1 MATPASGVKPTN
13 ASQAIKGSEKSS
25 MSPEFLSGD
34 KNSKQDAAKKGLRNL
49 EQESAAGGFYNNG
62 AGEDAGDVDASRF
75 SENNPD
81 SGYTNAVSGYDDE
94 EEDDEEDE
102 PSRARKGP
110 LVAILGAILTLGA
123 VMGGSQA
130 MLPFSL
136 LEQLKSTYDSI
147 STSMQSRS
155 RVFLRKQ
162 LSNGNLEDPI
172 KKKYFGF
179 MKGSG
184 ATFSLSEKQ
193 RTKLES
199 EGIHTADIKDAD
211 GNTRTIMLFDDG
223 SGNLKV
229 VTPDAALAEDI
240 SAGKVTIG
248 DDITFDGMRVDTSG
262 AMDFE
267 TKFSDS
273 ADFRNG
279 YIKSSRTWRG
289 AIGAWFDTMTVR
301 FLQSN
306 NLTRNRFKDF
316 QNRVNAEAEG
326 NTRGQIIADMM
337 RTGKQD
343 VDMESGERNVN
354 ATAEGQDADGNTIR
368 TGIEEIDADGNYL
381 GSTSSGETIRLNS
394 GTVEISGE
402 PDLSTAKMD
411 INDAKGNFQ
420 KIVKTQKAEYSK
432 GGSSAANMAVNS
444 ICAVTAFIGTVQVAI
459 AAQQGLQLIQ
469 LVSSYFEAID
479 KVKAGDGV
487 DSPINEM
494 STWLTQPADV
504 IATERADNALEN
516 YSDDGFYETKDV
528 VKKTGTTAMQSEG
541 IAYLYGGGRINPSDP
556 SVENFNIASKIE
568 GVMKGIGAGMSTFA
582 ACAAAKM
589 TTAIIGAISDVVE
602 LITCLIPGVGWAK
615 CLFDMGAKFVGSV
628 GSSIAIA
635 TAISSAAKVLAPI
648 FISAF
653 TKDLLSGIAGE
664 DLGNALVSGSNIFM
678 SANARNG
685 GQAVASRDA
694 YIAYRVEQEKV
705 LAEKARYER
714 ETLSP
719 FDASSPNTFLGS
731 LTNQLIKFSTTT
743 SAPANIISFAG
754 GIVSSAFKSLL
765 PTASAID
772 ISEDIMTKE
781 EFENLCPTLASIGAI
796 GDAYCNPYVITDTS
810 TLGMDPEDVVD
821 KIKSQLID
829 KGDDDPET
837 GKIKK
842 YSNLANYILYC
853 DGRSST
859 FGVADTNIA
868 QHFEKLTLNID
879 PNTGTAVGDYAVD
892 TLSNSFNAAVGAIP
906 IVGDAVDI
914 ISNGNQLY
922 NMGWISGESC
932 VIDNTAAT
940 TIDASINSE
949 LKDKIDDHGRSIDW
963 EEAKYYQRFVEDQ
976 RLLESMD
983 SDYKSVV
990 SIFLDEY
997 YEENPLDDSYE
1008 GILARASGLS
1018 KETIVAMLDYVNY
1031 QNYIANYDPET
1042 RYSFVDTEDV
1052 DGVRYNIQKEE
1063 IDMPAPFIAVIRNT
1077 NYGMMRVA
1085 NITA

>member
-1 MATPASGVKPTN
+1 MATPASGAKPTN

-25 MSPEFLSGD
+25 VSPEFLSGD

-49 EQESAAGGFYNNG
+49 EQESATGGFYNNG

-81 SGYTNAVSGYDDE
+81 SGYTNAVSGYDDD
-94 EEDDEEDE
+94 EDNEEDE

-110 LVAILGAILTLGA
+110 LVAILGVILTLGA

-136 LEQLKSTYDSI
+136 LEQLKTTYDSI

-162 LSNGNLEDPI
+162 LDNGNLQDPI

-184 ATFSLSEKQ
+184 TTFSLSDKQ
-193 RTKLES
+193 RAKLES
-199 EGIHTADIKDAD
+199 EGIHTADIKDAN

-240 SAGKVTIG
+240 SAGRVTVG
-248 DDITFDGMRVDTSG
+248 DDIIFDGMRVDTSG

-316 QNRVNAEAEG
+316 QDRVNAEAEG

-337 RTGKQD
+337 RTGKQE
-343 VDMESGERNVN
+343 VDMESGERTVDG
-354 ATAEGQDADGNTIR
+354 ASGEGKDANGNTIR
-368 TGIEEIDADGNYL
+368 ADVEGVDSNGNYYGMDATTGEMIQL
-381 GSTSSGETIRLNS
+381 DSETVKASGVS
-394 GTVEISGE
+394 
-402 PDLSTAKMD
+402 D
-411 INDAKGNFQ
+411 INTQSMNSKNTVDKF
-420 KIVKTQKAEYSK
+420 KTIVDTTTKAEASK
-432 GGSSAANMAVNS
+432 GGSSVANMAVNG

-504 IATERADNALEN
+504 VVAEQADGSNEN
-516 YSDDGFYETKDV
+516 RENEHFYDVKDV
-528 VKKTGTTAMQSEG
+528 TKKTGTTAMQSEG
-541 IAYLYGGGRINPSDP
+541 IAYLYGGGAINPSDP

-589 TTAIIGAISDVVE
+589 TTAIIGAITDMIE
-602 LITCLIPGVGWAK
+602 LFTCLIPGVGWAK
-615 CLFDMGAKFVGSV
+615 CLFDLGAKFVGSV

-772 ISEDIMTKE
+772 ISEDIMTEE

-829 KGDDDPET
+829 NGEDDPDT

-842 YSNLANYILYC
+842 HSNLANYILYC

-859 FGVADTNIA
+859 FVN
-868 QHFEKLTLNID
+868 
-879 PNTGTAVGDYAVD
+879 
-892 TLSNSFNAAVGAIP
+892 GA
-906 IVGDAVDI
+906 
-914 ISNGNQLY
+914 
-922 NMGWISGESC
+922 
-932 VIDNTAAT
+932 
-940 TIDASINSE
+940 
-949 LKDKIDDHGRSIDW
+949 
-963 EEAKYYQRFVEDQ
+963 
-976 RLLESMD
+976 
-983 SDYKSVV
+983 
-990 SIFLDEY
+990 
-997 YEENPLDDSYE
+997 
-1008 GILARASGLS
+1008 
-1018 KETIVAMLDYVNY
+1018 
-1031 QNYIANYDPET
+1031 
-1042 RYSFVDTEDV
+1042 
-1052 DGVRYNIQKEE
+1052 
-1063 IDMPAPFIAVIRNT
+1063 
-1077 NYGMMRVA
+1077 
-1085 NITA
+1085 

>member
-49 EQESAAGGFYNNG
+49 EQESTEGGFYNNG
-62 AGEDAGDVDASRF
+62 VGEDAGDVDASRF

-81 SGYTNAVSGYDDE
+81 SGYTNAVSGYDDDD
-94 EEDDEEDE
+94 DDEEDE

-136 LEQLKSTYDSI
+136 LEQLKTTYDSI

-162 LSNGNLEDPI
+162 LNNGNLQDPI

-184 ATFSLSEKQ
+184 ATFSLSDKQ
-193 RTKLES
+193 RAKLES
-199 EGIHTADIKDAD
+199 EGIHTADIKDAN

-223 SGNLKV
+223 SGKLKV

-240 SAGKVTIG
+240 SAGKVTVG
-248 DDITFDGMRVDTSG
+248 DDIIFDGMRVDTSG

-316 QNRVNAEAEG
+316 QDRVNAEAEG

-343 VDMESGERNVN
+343 VDMESGERAV
-354 ATAEGQDADGNTIR
+354 TGEGQDADGNTVRANDVENIDGSLYGR
-368 TGIEEIDADGNYL
+368 TATGQKVAVDGTSVELSGVQTERMDGDAV
-381 GSTSSGETIRLNS
+381 S
-394 GTVEISGE
+394 
-402 PDLSTAKMD
+402 KF
-411 INDAKGNFQ
+411 K
-420 KIVKTQKAEYSK
+420 KIVSSSQSKAESK
-432 GGSSAANMAVNS
+432 GGSSAANMAVNG

-459 AAQQGLQLIQ
+459 AAQQGLQLVQ

-479 KVKAGDGV
+479 KVKAGDGA

-504 IATERADNALEN
+504 VANEQADNAGEN
-516 YSDDGFYETKDV
+516 VENESFYGTKDV
-528 VKKTGTTAMQSEG
+528 IKKTGTTAMQSEG
-541 IAYLYGGGRINPSDP
+541 VAYLYGGGRINPSDP

-602 LITCLIPGVGWAK
+602 LFTCLIPGVGWAK
-615 CLFDMGAKFVGSV
+615 CLFDLGAKFVGSV

-648 FISAF
+648 FISVF

-772 ISEDIMTKE
+772 ISEDIMTEE

-879 PNTGTAVGDYAVD
+879 PNTGTAIGDYAVD

-963 EEAKYYQRFVEDQ
+963 EEAKYYQRFIEDQ

-983 SDYKSVV
+983 SEYKSVV
-990 SIFLDEY
+990 SVFLDEY

-1018 KETIVAMLDYVNY
+1018 KETIIAMLDYVNY

-1042 RYSFVDTEDV
+1042 RYSFVDAEGSDS
-1052 DGVRYNIQKEE
+1052 VRYNIQEE
-1063 IDMPAPFIAVIRNT
+1063 EMSIPAPFMAVIRNA
-1077 NYGMMRVA
+1077 NYGMARVA

>member
-49 EQESAAGGFYNNG
+49 EQESATGGFYNNG
-62 AGEDAGDVDASRF
+62 AGEDAGDVDTSRF

-81 SGYTNAVSGYDDE
+81 SGYTNAVSGYDDD
-94 EEDDEEDE
+94 EDDEEDE

-162 LSNGNLEDPI
+162 LNNGNLQDPI

-184 ATFSLSEKQ
+184 ATFSLSDKQ
-193 RTKLES
+193 RVKLES
-199 EGIHTADIKDAD
+199 EGIHTADIKDAN

-223 SGNLKV
+223 SGSLKV

-240 SAGKVTIG
+240 SAGRVTVG
-248 DDITFDGMRVDTSG
+248 DDIIFDGMRVDTNG
-262 AMDFE
+262 TMDFE

-316 QNRVNAEAEG
+316 QDRVNAEAEG
-326 NTRGQIIADMM
+326 NTRGRIIADMM
-337 RTGKQD
+337 HTGKQD
-343 VDMESGERNVN
+343 VDMESGGREVN
-354 ATAEGQDADGNTIR
+354 ATAEGKDANGNTIR
-368 TGIEEIDADGNYL
+368 TDVEGSDGGTLIGKSDGFDIALDNKTIQI
-381 GSTSSGETIRLNS
+381 SNVSGVDS
-394 GTVEISGE
+394 V
-402 PDLSTAKMD
+402 KMD
-411 INDAKGNFQ
+411 NSDAIGNF
-420 KIVKTQKAEYSK
+420 KTIANSSKAEAK
-432 GGSSAANMAVNS
+432 GGSSAANIAVNS

-459 AAQQGLQLIQ
+459 AAQQGLQLVQ

-479 KVKAGDGV
+479 KVKAGDGI

-504 IATERADNALEN
+504 IATERADNALEDYDN
-516 YSDDGFYETKDV
+516 DGFYETKDV
-528 VKKTGTTAMQSEG
+528 VKKSGTTAMQSEG
-541 IAYLYGGGRINPSDP
+541 IAYLYGGGAINPSDP

-602 LITCLIPGVGWAK
+602 LFTCLIPGVGWAK
-615 CLFDMGAKFVGSV
+615 CLFDLGAKFVGSV

-653 TKDLLSGIAGE
+653 KKDLLSGIAGE

-772 ISEDIMTKE
+772 ISEDIMTEE

-829 KGDDDPET
+829 NGEDDPNT

-842 YSNLANYILYC
+842 HSNLANYILYC

-879 PNTGTAVGDYAVD
+879 PNTGTAIGDYAVD
-892 TLSNSFNAAVGAIP
+892 TLSNSFNAAVGAVP

-940 TIDASINSE
+940 AIDASINSE

-990 SIFLDEY
+990 SVFLDEY

-1031 QNYIANYDPET
+1031 QNYIANYDPGT
-1042 RYSFVDTEDV
+1042 RYSFVDVEGGDS
-1052 DGVRYNIQKEE
+1052 VRYNIQEE
-1063 IDMPAPFIAVIRNT
+1063 EMSIPAPFVAVIRNT
-1077 NYGMMRVA
+1077 NYGMMRTA